1 MPKPSLKSGVV
12 SLFALLAAATLGG
25 CSPVTFA
32 FTFGAD
38 PLRVAEVP
46 VAEDKNA
53 QDKVVMI
60 DIRGL
65 IADDPGEGLGPFLLG
80 AGNPVDELTYRL
92 EMAERDPRVK
102 AVILR
107 INSPGGTVTASDMM
121 YREVRRFAERSKKP
135 VLASLGE
142 VAASGGYYLALAADE
157 IIAEP
162 TSITGSIGVI
172 VPTLN
177 VSEGLAK
184 IGIKARNVKSGSNKD
199 MGDPLVPAREEHYA
213 LIQTLVDEY
222 YAQFKSL
229 VVARRTPAGLKAEF
243 VDELTDGR
251 VVTGTRAAAVGLVD
265 KTGGIRD
272 AFDAAKVR
280 AGISTAKLVKY
291 HSRGSRPRSPYATA
305 TEPPAASAGAAPTG
319 AGDFNLINLQLGNF
333 GPGSRSTNVYYLW
346 AP

>member
-1 MPKPSLKSGVV
+1 MPKPSLKQC
-12 SLFALLAAATLGG
+12 LMPLLAVIVASALCG

-38 PLRVAEVP
+38 PLHVAEVR

-92 EMAERDPRVK
+92 EMAERDPKVK

-172 VPTLN
+172 VSTLN

-184 IGIKARNVKSGSNKD
+184 IGIKARNVTSGPNKD
-199 MGDPLVPAREEHYA
+199 MGDPLTPPSEEHFA
-213 LIQTLVDEY
+213 VLQTLVDEY
-222 YAQFKSL
+222 YVQFKSL
-229 VVARRTPAGLKAEF
+229 VVARRTPAGLKAEL

-251 VVTGTRAAAVGLVD
+251 VVTGMRAAAVGLAD
-265 KTGGIRD
+265 KTGGVRD
-272 AFDAAKVR
+272 AFEAAKVR
-280 AGISTAKLVKY
+280 AGITAAKLVKY

-305 TEPPAASAGAAPTG
+305 MEPATGAAGGSPAR
-319 AGDFNLINLQLGNF
+319 AGDINFVNLQLGNF